1 MDGFSNRATA
11 LFNGPIGVVL
21 FLTALTSPSLTLAAT
36 LTVNT
41 SDDAIAADG
50 MCSLR
55 EAIINANNNNQT
67 GSADCIAGE
76 SALPDVIRF
85 AESINSSPIV
95 LSLTGTNENDAET
108 GDLDISAS
116 LIIKGNG
123 ASSETVID
131 GNSTDRVFEIR
142 NDADVQ
148 LLDLTVTNGGSVTLG
163 AGIYVSSGR
172 LTMQDARVSSNLIE
186 VNSGSGSGAGIHS
199 LGNLFLTRVS
209 IQANEIDAS
218 ETDTVFGYGAGI
230 YVGNGGTLSLIT
242 SVVEDNLITTVN
254 GSAHGGGLY
263 IYPNVGATTGV
274 SSSVFSGDQVIVN
287 GTGAASGGGIY
298 HRAGN
303 LGIARGVFVNNRVT
317 KTSSGG
323 SSATGGAIAAID
335 PLSMSNS
342 TISGNR
348 VEGIDYAG
356 GGGLLATDSA
366 VLTNV
371 TITQNAIQADPTVF
385 ADGGGV
391 RIILGGLDMTNSIIA
406 GNTSTSESPDCSGNI
421 VSSGYNLIGNN
432 ADCTYTAGTGDI
444 VGDVNG
450 GGAAV
455 NPILGTLAANGGEI
469 SIGDDLVPMLTHA
482 PQPGSPAIDSGDP
495 LAPGS
500 VGTCS
505 SIDQLGFGRAIDGDG
520 DGVEICDIG
529 AVEFREELI
538 QDTGSG
544 GGSSDSE
551 SGGGSGGGGALS
563 PFLMLAG
570 LLVAIR
576 RRFSRAHT

>member
-11 LFNGPIGVVL
+11 PFNRPIRVIL

-41 SDDAIAADG
+41 SNDVIAADG

-55 EAIINANNNNQT
+55 EAIINANNNNNT
-67 GSADCIAGE
+67 GSADCIAGQ
-76 SALPDVIRF
+76 SALPDVIQF
-85 AESINSSPIV
+85 DEAINSSPIV
-95 LSLTGTNENDAET
+95 LSLTGIDENDAET
-108 GDLDISAS
+108 GDLDISES
-116 LIIKGNG
+116 LIINGNG
-123 ASSETVID
+123 ASAETVID
-131 GNSTDRVFEIR
+131 GNETDRVFEIL
-142 NDADVQ
+142 NSAEVQ
-148 LLDLTVTNGGSVTLG
+148 LLNLTVTNGGSVTSG

-172 LTMQDARVSSNLIE
+172 LAMQDARVSSNLIE
-186 VNSGSGSGAGIHS
+186 VNAGSGSGAGIYS
-199 LGNLFLTRVS
+199 LGNLFLTRVG
-209 IQANEIDAS
+209 IHGNEIDAS

-242 SVVEDNLITTVN
+242 SIVEDNLITTVN
-254 GSAHGGGLY
+254 GSAQGGGLY
-263 IYPNVGATTGV
+263 VYPNAGASTGV
-274 SSSVFSGDQVIVN
+274 SSSIFSGNQVTVN
-287 GTGAASGGGIY
+287 GTGGASGGAIY
-298 HRAGN
+298 HRAGE
-303 LGIARGVFVNNRVT
+303 LGISRGVFVNNRVT

-323 SSATGGAIAAID
+323 SSATGGGIAAIA

-356 GGGLLATDSA
+356 GGGILATDSA
-366 VLTNV
+366 ILNNV

-385 ADGGGV
+385 AEGGGV

-406 GNTSTSESPDCSGNI
+406 GNTSTSVSPDCSGNI

-432 ADCTYTAGTGDI
+432 ADCNYTAGTGDI

-469 SIGDDLVPMLTHA
+469 SIGDDLVPILTHA

-495 LAPGS
+495 LSPGS

-520 DGVEICDIG
+520 DGVEICDMG

-538 QDTGSG
+538 QETGSG
-544 GGSSDSE
+544 GGGSDSE

-563 PFLMLAG
+563 PFLVLAG
-570 LLVAIR
+570 LLVAVR
-576 RRFSRAHT
+576 RRLSRAHT